1 LTTNNHAGNTEKT
14 EGTSINTNKTKH
26 QTENQ
31 QQKQQMTKKQ
41 QRDVDNREDI
51 HKALAHIGNESLD
64 NTITKGVMGGLEHI
78 ATSKQLEDQGLE
90 IPKRCTHCDAGMG
103 HKQST
108 RHANSPHQ
116 IQPLGPGTAI
126 SADVIGPMRPSI
138 NGNTLMVVVMCMTT
152 KYMYVRGL
160 KHQRDMHIEFERYRA
175 LMKNRD
181 IKHDRVHIGLS
192 KMVTDSAKNLIG
204 EMMQTWQR
212 DHFITDWQSAPYSQ
226 NQNMVESKIKSLFGK
241 GIANLNTSGFP
252 FFMAQ
257 HMIQMACNA
266 MNNIWVKAINT
277 SSLGLGVFFG
287 RKLLESAICTH
298 RGCP

>member
-1 LTTNNHAGNTEKT
+1 
-14 EGTSINTNKTKH
+14 
-26 QTENQ
+26 
-31 QQKQQMTKKQ
+31 MTKKQ

-51 HKALAHIGNESLD
+51 HKSLGHIGNYSLD
-64 NTITKGVMGGLEHI
+64 NTITKGIMGGLEHI

-103 HKQST
+103 HKHST

-126 SADVIGPMRPSI
+126 SADVIGPMRSSI

-175 LMKNRD
+175 LMKDRY

-192 KMVTDSAKNLIG
+192 KMV
-204 EMMQTWQR
+204 
-212 DHFITDWQSAPYSQ
+212 
-226 NQNMVESKIKSLFGK
+226 
-241 GIANLNTSGFP
+241 
-252 FFMAQ
+252 
-257 HMIQMACNA
+257 
-266 MNNIWVKAINT
+266 
-277 SSLGLGVFFG
+277 
-287 RKLLESAICTH
+287 
-298 RGCP
+298 